1 MDKIKGP
8 KHDQVLGANKQNT
21 NTNIISLGTEESKM
35 KNRVIEELGY
45 KPEEEGYK
53 KAYEYAKHKLEWQ
66 SKHFNKTFN
75 KEYTA
80 IVIAETYEQQIR
92 MDHINTVSLGRI

>member
-21 NTNIISLGTEESKM
+21 NTNIIPLEIEESKM
-35 KNRVIEELGY
+35 KNIVIEKLGY
-45 KPEEEGYK
+45 IPEQEGYE
-53 KAYEYAKHKLEWQ
+53 KAYKYAKHKLEWQ
-66 SKHFNKTFN
+66 SKHFNKRFD

-92 MDHINTVSLGRI
+92 TDYINTVSLGRL